1 MATTKIWDVRG
12 WLGQVVN
19 YIENPEK
26 TENMNFS
33 IADIQGLRDVM
44 NYATQ
49 DYKTEKQFYVSGINC
64 LPETARQQMLLT
76 KKRWAKEGGIVAFH
90 GYQSFAP
97 GEVTSELA
105 HEIGLK
111 LAKEL
116 WGERFEVIVATH
128 LDKAHLH
135 SHFVLNSVSFT
146 DGKRYNDCKT
156 TYALMRRTS
165 DRLCREY
172 KLSVIEQ
179 PQHGKQR
186 SYDAW
191 QAERDGKPTWW
202 SLIRSDVD
210 QAVRQSMTYTQFV
223 RHLRELGYDIKP
235 GRYLAIR
242 PKGKERYVRLK
253 TLGEDY
259 TEEAITRRILKQR
272 YPESKLKPFYPAVRR
287 AKYVGSLKRSKSS
300 VKGLRA
306 LYLHYV
312 YLLRR
317 SQRQAT
323 QKASFRL
330 REDIR
335 KLDEIVEQTK
345 LLCKYRID
353 TKEQLETFMERC
365 EAERVHLV
373 GERKTDNNRKRRTT
387 NEAGL
392 EAFLKRSKEITSQ
405 LAVIRN
411 EVKAANGILSRT
423 HETKNKPV
431 GNEHR
436 KEDASKQPELVVSM
450 HQHR

>member
-19 YIENPEK
+19 YVENPEK
-26 TENMNFS
+26 TENMSFS
-33 IADIQGLRDVM
+33 EADIQGLRDVM

-97 GEVTSELA
+97 GEVTPQLA
-105 HEIGLK
+105 HEIGMK
-111 LAKEL
+111 LAQEL

-128 LDKAHLH
+128 VDKAHLH
-135 SHFVLNSVSFT
+135 SHFVLNSVSFI
-146 DGKRYNDCKT
+146 DGKRYNDCKAS
-156 TYALMRRTS
+156 YALMRRIS
-165 DRLCREY
+165 DRLCQEY

-191 QAERDGKPTWW
+191 HAEQDGKPTWW

-210 QAVRQSMTYTQFV
+210 QATRQSMTYTQFL
-223 RHLRELGYDIKP
+223 RHLRELGYEVKQ
-235 GRYLAIR
+235 GKHLAIR
-242 PKGKERYVRLK
+242 PEGKERFVRLK
-253 TLGEDY
+253 TLGEVY
-259 TEEAITRRILKQR
+259 TEETITQQILRQR
-272 YPESKLKPFYPAVRR
+272 QPERTLQPFHPEVNH
-287 AKYVGSLKRSKSS
+287 AKYNGSLKRQKSS

-317 SQRQAT
+317 AQRQPA

-335 KLDEIVEQTK
+335 KLDEIVVQTK
-345 LLCKYRID
+345 FLCKYRID
-353 TKEQLETFMERC
+353 TKEQLEAFLERR
-365 EAERVHLV
+365 EAEHVHLV
-373 GERKTDNNRKRRTT
+373 SERNAINNRKRRTT
-387 NEAGL
+387 AGVGMEEL
-392 EAFLKRSKEITSQ
+392 QIQSKEITSQ
-405 LAVIRN
+405 IAEIRIDN
-411 EVKAANGILSRT
+411 KVANGILSRSRQT
-423 HETKNKPV
+423 KGQLVSEGKVSLARNKQNSHE
-431 GNEHR
+431 H
-436 KEDASKQPELVVSM
+436 SY
-450 HQHR
+450 HY